1 MFAVVLKNTILILF
15 IVCIGYFLVDNHLNE
30 LENESKSSKSTA
42 VKKTVPKKPAPKAKP
57 ATVPESKSILKDI
70 IASVQKE
77 AKADIK
83 KAEDDVEKDTT
94 DIMDL
99 SLEQHIEESTS
110 NPMKLKVD
118 EGMKEIYNYVFN
130 DKKAHEELSS
140 IYDATKV
147 SNVHK
152 DESILCE
159 SKEDIKIKNM
169 CNNPIGDHHSKI
181 SYEHIESTSLPKQ
194 SMYDFVDKNI

>member
-30 LENESKSSKSTA
+30 LENESKSNKDAS
-42 VKKTVPKKPAPKAKP
+42 VKKTVPKK
-57 ATVPESKSILKDI
+57 TEHVPESKSKSILKDI

-77 AKADIK
+77 AKADVK
-83 KAEDDVEKDTT
+83 KPEDDVEDTT

-99 SLEQHIEESTS
+99 SLEQHVEESTT

-130 DKKAHEELSS
+130 DKKANEELSS

-152 DESILCE
+152 DDSILCE

-169 CNNPIGDHHSKI
+169 CNDPIGDHHSKI
-181 SYEHIESTSLPKQ
+181 SYEHIESSSLPKQ

>member
-15 IVCIGYFLVDNHLNE
+15 IVCIGYFLIDNHLNE
-30 LENESKSSKSTA
+30 LENESKNCNRNNY
-42 VKKTVPKKPAPKAKP
+42 VLNKTVPKKP
-57 ATVPESKSILKDI
+57 VPESKSILKDI
-70 IASVQKE
+70 ITSVHKE
-77 AKADIK
+77 IKPPEVKTIADDIK
-83 KAEDDVEKDTT
+83 KNNIP
-94 DIMDL
+94 DIMNI
-99 SLEQHIEESTS
+99 SLEQYVKESTT

-130 DKKAHEELSS
+130 DRKANEELSS

-152 DESILCE
+152 DETILCE
-159 SKEDIKIKNM
+159 NKEDIKIKNM
-169 CNNPIGDHHSKI
+169 CNDPIGDHHKKI
-181 SYEHIESTSLPKQ
+181 SYEHIEGSALPKQ

>member
-30 LENESKSSKSTA
+30 LENESKSNKDAS
-42 VKKTVPKKPAPKAKP
+42 VKKTVPKKTEPAPESK
-57 ATVPESKSILKDI
+57 SKSILKDI

-77 AKADIK
+77 AKADVK
-83 KAEDDVEKDTT
+83 KPEDDVEDTT

-99 SLEQHIEESTS
+99 SLEQHVEESTT

-130 DKKAHEELSS
+130 DKKANEELSS

-152 DESILCE
+152 DDSILCE

-169 CNNPIGDHHSKI
+169 CNDPIGDHHSKI
-181 SYEHIESTSLPKQ
+181 SYEHIESSSLPKQ

>member
-30 LENESKSSKSTA
+30 LDNESTSNKSA
-42 VKKTVPKKPAPKAKP
+42 FVKKAE
-57 ATVPESKSILKDI
+57 PESKSILKDI
-70 IASVQKE
+70 ITIVQKE
-77 AKADIK
+77 GKADVKTI
-83 KAEDDVEKDTT
+83 EDDVENDTT
-94 DIMDL
+94 DIMDI
-99 SLEQHIEESTS
+99 SLEQHVEESTT

-130 DKKAHEELSS
+130 DKKANEELSS

-169 CNNPIGDHHSKI
+169 CNDPIGDHHSKI

>member
-30 LENESKSSKSTA
+30 LENESKSNKSA
-42 VKKTVPKKPAPKAKP
+42 SVKKTVPKKAEP
-57 ATVPESKSILKDI
+57 VPESKSKSILKDI
-70 IASVQKE
+70 ISSVQKE
-77 AKADIK
+77 AKADVK
-83 KAEDDVEKDTT
+83 KPEDDVEDTT

-99 SLEQHIEESTS
+99 SLEQHVEESTT

-130 DKKAHEELSS
+130 DKKANEELSS

-169 CNNPIGDHHSKI
+169 CNDPIGDHHSKI
-181 SYEHIESTSLPKQ
+181 SYEHIESSSLPKQ

>member
-15 IVCIGYFLVDNHLNE
+15 IVCIGYFLIDNHLNE
-30 LENESKSSKSTA
+30 LENESKNCNKNNYA
-42 VKKTVPKKPAPKAKP
+42 LNKTVPKKP
-57 ATVPESKSILKDI
+57 VPESKSILKDI
-70 IASVQKE
+70 ITSVQKE
-77 AKADIK
+77 SKPPEVKTIANDI
-83 KAEDDVEKDTT
+83 EKNN
-94 DIMDL
+94 IPDL
-99 SLEQHIEESTS
+99 MNISLEQYVKESTS

-130 DKKAHEELSS
+130 DRKANEELSS

-152 DESILCE
+152 DEAILCE
-159 SKEDIKIKNM
+159 NKEDIKIKNM
-169 CNNPIGDHHSKI
+169 CNDPIGDHHKKI
-181 SYEHIESTSLPKQ
+181 SYEHIEVSSLPKQ

>member
-30 LENESKSSKSTA
+30 LENESNSNKDAS
-42 VKKTVPKKPAPKAKP
+42 VKKTVPKKTEPVAESK
-57 ATVPESKSILKDI
+57 SKSILKDI

-169 CNNPIGDHHSKI
+169 CNDPIGDHHSKI
-181 SYEHIESTSLPKQ
+181 SYEHIESSSLPKQ

>member
-30 LENESKSSKSTA
+30 LENESKSNKDAS
-42 VKKTVPKKPAPKAKP
+42 VKKTVPKKTEP
-57 ATVPESKSILKDI
+57 TPESKSKSILKDI

-77 AKADIK
+77 AKADVK
-83 KAEDDVEKDTT
+83 KPEDDVEDTT

-99 SLEQHIEESTS
+99 SLEQHVEESTT

-130 DKKAHEELSS
+130 DKKANEELSS

-169 CNNPIGDHHSKI
+169 CNDPIGDHHSKI
-181 SYEHIESTSLPKQ
+181 SYEHIESSSLPKQ

>member
-30 LENESKSSKSTA
+30 LENESKSNKDAS
-42 VKKTVPKKPAPKAKP
+42 VKKTVPKKTEPAPESK
-57 ATVPESKSILKDI
+57 SKSILKDI

-77 AKADIK
+77 AKADVK

-99 SLEQHIEESTS
+99 SLEQHVEESTT

-130 DKKAHEELSS
+130 DKKANEELSS

-169 CNNPIGDHHSKI
+169 CNDPIGDHHSKI
-181 SYEHIESTSLPKQ
+181 SYEHIESSSLPKQ

>member
-15 IVCIGYFLVDNHLNE
+15 IVCIGYFLIDNHLNE
-30 LENESKSSKSTA
+30 IENESKIE
-42 VKKTVPKKPAPKAKP
+42 KKVPKKSVPLPEP
-57 ATVPESKSILKDI
+57 EPESKSILNDI
-70 IASVQKE
+70 ITSVQKE
-77 AKADIK
+77 SKPDVKLMGDDI
-83 KAEDDVEKDTT
+83 EKDST
-94 DIMDL
+94 DIMDI
-99 SLEQHIEESTS
+99 SLEQHVEESTS

-130 DKKAHEELSS
+130 DKKANEELTS

-152 DESILCE
+152 DETILCE
-159 SKEDIKIKNM
+159 NKEEIKIKNM
-169 CNNPIGDHHSKI
+169 CNDPIGDHHNKI

>member
-30 LENESKSSKSTA
+30 LENESKSNNDAS
-42 VKKTVPKKPAPKAKP
+42 VKKTVPKKPEPEPK
-57 ATVPESKSILKDI
+57 SKSILKDI

-77 AKADIK
+77 DKPVVKTIA
-83 KAEDDVEKDTT
+83 DDVEKETT
-94 DIMDL
+94 NIMDL
-99 SLEQHIEESTS
+99 SLEQHVEESTT
-110 NPMKLKVD
+110 NPMKLRVD

-130 DKKAHEELSS
+130 DKKANEELTSM
-140 IYDATKV
+140 YDATKV

-152 DESILCE
+152 DETILCE

-169 CNNPIGDHHSKI
+169 CNDPIGDHHNNV
-181 SYEHIESTSLPKQ
+181 SYEHIESSSLPKQ

>member
-30 LENESKSSKSTA
+30 LENESKSNNNGAS
-42 VKKTVPKKPAPKAKP
+42 VKKTVPKKAEPLPK
-57 ATVPESKSILKDI
+57 SKSILKDI

-77 AKADIK
+77 SKPEVKTI
-83 KAEDDVEKDTT
+83 EDDFEKDTT

-99 SLEQHIEESTS
+99 SLEQHVDESTT

-130 DKKAHEELSS
+130 DKKANEELSS

-152 DESILCE
+152 DKSILCE
-159 SKEDIKIKNM
+159 SKEEIRIKNM
-169 CNNPIGDHHSKI
+169 CNDPIGDHHSKI

>member
-30 LENESKSSKSTA
+30 LENESKSNNKGAS
-42 VKKTVPKKPAPKAKP
+42 VKKTVPKKAE
-57 ATVPESKSILKDI
+57 PESKSKSILKDI

-77 AKADIK
+77 SKPNVKTIDVN
-83 KAEDDVEKDTT
+83 VEKDTT

-99 SLEQHIEESTS
+99 SLDQHVEESTT

-130 DKKAHEELSS
+130 DKKANEELSS

-169 CNNPIGDHHSKI
+169 CSDPIGDHHSKI
-181 SYEHIESTSLPKQ
+181 SYEHIESSSLPKQ